1 MSRRID
7 LSGRIDPAER
17 AIEFPHHVAERGG
30 ERGPPPDHHIVM
42 PGAQPIGVCRRR
54 QSHDFAQAAAHAVA
68 LDGVADLFRYG
79 ETDPHWPVLG
89 AAARLYDK
97 SAAGDPHAARRSPKI
112 AAALEPFDHNG
123 MGVPITH

>member
-1 MSRRID
+1 MSRRIMSRRID
-7 LSGRIDPAER
+7 PGER
-17 AIEFPHHVAERGG
+17 SIEFLHHVAERGRQ
-30 ERGPPPDHHIVM
+30 RGPPSDQHVVV
-42 PGAQPIGVCRRR
+42 PGAHVIGVCGRR
-54 QSHDFAQAAAHAVA
+54 QSHHFAQAAAHAVA

-89 AAARLYDK
+89 AAQRLYSK

-112 AAALEPFDHNG
+112 AAALQPFDNNG